1 MRGPRGD
8 TGARGVTAGPGP
20 WALGLQSSEV
30 IAEVRVH
37 GNHISSDEE
46 VLKIAAITI
55 GQPFGATTIADVTKR
70 LKDARKFETI
80 EVLKRF
86 ASIED
91 PSKISLVIIVNEGAV
106 RIELPQIPGGEV
118 RITRRAWYRNLM
130 YMPILDGED
139 GYGFTYGVR
148 IAYPGLIGGRSR
160 LSTPLTWGG
169 FRRAGVEVDRTFER
183 GPLSRIELGSAIQ
196 QQKNPAYQEK
206 DDRTR
211 VWGRAERALGDVR
224 LAGTGGWQRVSF
236 GDLDHDVPTVGFEAA
251 YDTRLDPVLPRNAVY
266 AAATVERLF
275 FDAGPATT
283 QTRLDARGYL
293 GVFRQNV
300 VVVRAVREDATEPL
314 PPYLKS
320 LLGGWSSLRGFRAGS
335 VRRRHDGDRLARAA
349 HAALVATER
358 RQARAQRLRGH
369 RQGLRQSREVRRSA
383 VSHRHR
389 RGRLAH
395 PHRVSHGPYRR
406 PRPRR
411 RHAGEFRSGDHVL
424 ACWVRC
430 RC

>member
-1 MRGPRGD
+1 MI
-8 TGARGVTAGPGP
+8 GALAATLALGASLLGLGP

-37 GNHISSDEE
+37 GNQISSDEE

-335 VRRRHDGDRLARAA
+335 YVGDTMVTGSLELRMPLSSPLSVGKLGLSVFVDTGKAYAKGEKFADQPYHTGIGGGVWLTLTAFRMGLTVA
-349 HAALVATER
+349 H
-358 RQARAQRLRGH
+358 
-369 RQGLRQSREVRRSA
+369 GLDA
-383 VSHRHR
+383 DT
-389 RGRLAH
+389 
-395 PHRVSHGPYRR
+395 RVNFG
-406 PRPRR
+406 
-411 RHAGEFRSGDHVL
+411 AGITF
-424 ACWVRC
+424 
-430 RC
+430 